1 MSRKKTELADAFA
14 ELHKPLDEGA
24 KSGSVNPFEGPRQA
38 APVKPGWL
46 CSPDKPGI
54 YLQQVGN
61 DLVAKVV
68 RQGDIDSRFFDRC
81 GLWYR
86 LDVPLP

>member
-1 MSRKKTELADAFA
+1 MSEFDRKSVTPLVVSKPKKADA
-14 ELHKPLDEGA
+14 
-24 KSGSVNPFEGPRQA
+24 VQ
-38 APVKPGWL
+38 GWL

-68 RQGDIDSRFFDRC
+68 RQVDIDSRFFDQC